1 MYNEIFI
8 IVRKHLSNPTDK
20 YKKTGVVGALSLIKK
35 LAYSEEEGETIY
47 NTSGASTDPKLIDA
61 IEILNLVRS
70 SCQMNMV
77 GQSDFLKAVKINF
90 F

>member
-1 MYNEIFI
+1 M
-8 IVRKHLSNPTDK
+8 RKHLSNPTDK